1 MTNNSLSATNG
12 SLGYKL
18 ATKNLAFMLMAYLFP
33 FFMYIPFS
41 LFMGGFTLDE
51 CFAFTGNAISA
62 ICLLLSIFFPILTFA
77 WLNNTI
83 KLYDGSEAAIKNCNK
98 VLKYVELL
106 TFVLPIT
113 LVTIYSIGSS
123 LVNMSKGLSPVA
135 FKGDSYVYFSFILTM
150 GTLCVFSVFAYVLF
164 VSGVEKNMDWLP
176 YDNKFMSFSFLQ
188 RNLLIV
194 LFILIGMVLLL
205 EAIYDI
211 PANQDISIS
220 ELFAKKVTPFGILIA
235 IVGLIDVY
243 KMLVDVNHVIKDVRK
258 FSDDLCAKNYQTKKI
273 PVLIRC
279 ELGDLANSLNQL
291 QNTTKD
297 LLVDFKNSID
307 ATTENAKT
315 LQHEMDNVKNEVS
328 SINQGIS
335 LVQGEMTNQ
344 SAGVEEASASVNQII
359 SRTHTLNDSIESQV
373 SAVTES
379 SAAVEEMVAN
389 INSVTQILEKNTES
403 VNSLT
408 QASDDG
414 RHSVQTAVQTSL
426 QIMEQSATLLDAT
439 AIIQSISSQ
448 TNLLAMNAAIESAH
462 AGDAGKGFAVVADEI
477 RKLAEQSGVQSKT
490 INESLKK
497 LSESIQTVSNNTKEV
512 QEKFDIIYEL
522 ANTVK
527 QQESVIMN
535 AMTEQNEG
543 NKQVLEAMKD
553 IRGSTAS
560 VTEGSQEMVSGG
572 EQIIIEMKNLS
583 EVTKNINAQM
593 YEMNASI
600 EGINHAIQNVSE
612 SSQNNQIGVDELSNQ
627 IGAFKL

>member
-1 MTNNSLSATNG
+1 MTNNSLSTTNG

-18 ATKNLAFMLMAYLFP
+18 AAKNLAFMLMAYLFP
-33 FFMYIPFS
+33 FFMYIPFA

-51 CFAFTGNAISA
+51 CFVLTGNAISA
-62 ICLLLSIFFPILTFA
+62 ICLLLAIVFPILTFT
-77 WLNNTI
+77 WLNNTV
-83 KLYDGSEAAIKNCNK
+83 KLYDGSEGAIKNCNK

-106 TFVLPIT
+106 TFVIPIT
-113 LVTIYSIGSS
+113 LVTVFSLGSS
-123 LVNMSKGLSPVA
+123 FISMSKRLSPVA

-150 GTLCVFSVFAYVLF
+150 GTLCVFSVLAYVLF

-176 YDNKFMSFSFLQ
+176 YDRKFMSFSFLQ
-188 RNLLIV
+188 RNLLII

-211 PANQDISIS
+211 PANQDIPIS
-220 ELFAKKVTPFGILIA
+220 ELFVKRVTPFGILIA
-235 IVGLIDVY
+235 IVGLTDMYI
-243 KMLVDVNHVIKDVRK
+243 MLVDVNRVIKNVRK
-258 FSDDLCAKNYQTKKI
+258 FSDDLCAKNYQTQKI